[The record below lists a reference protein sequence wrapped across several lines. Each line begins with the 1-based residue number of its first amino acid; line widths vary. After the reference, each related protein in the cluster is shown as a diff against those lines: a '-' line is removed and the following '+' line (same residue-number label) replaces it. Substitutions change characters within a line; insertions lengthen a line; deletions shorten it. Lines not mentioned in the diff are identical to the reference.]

1 MDRADSHDYAVTG
14 MADEIAAN
22 GATVVSGVIVA
33 NGATVATGE
42 TPGIDHAVKPTTGAI
57 AAIVN
62 QGRDTAGTAIFGFRL
77 QPS

>member
-1 MDRADSHDYAVTG
+1 MDRADSHSYGATG

-33 NGATVATGE
+33 NGATAATGE
-42 TPGIDHAVKPTTGAI
+42 TPGIDHAVKPITGAI
-57 AAIVN
+57 AAIAI
-62 QGRDTAGTAIFGFRL
+62 QGRDTADTAIFGFRL